1 MISKLQDLSL
11 SGFTQLYN
19 ITEADKWEQTNSM
32 NIPRR
37 GHTCVSITTKNGEE
51 LMAIGGLD
59 Q

>member
-19 ITEADKWEQTNSM
+19 ITEAVKWEQTNSM